1 LICSTPDVRSARHIR
16 DAPSEHVVGDAAP
29 KLASGSAPSAPELA
43 LIGGGGV
50 HIESLTLTNFRCFGP
65 VPVRIDLDAGLTA
78 FIGANGSGK
87 SAALE
92 GLLRMFGVSQEQRQ
106 IRAEDFH
113 VPVSEDETP
122 DTRELSLEVV
132 ITFPELDDED
142 DDAEAVPEFFRQMA
156 ADDNGAL
163 KCRFRIEASW
173 TADGSVDGAVTESRR
188 IIETFDPEYTDE
200 QWKPL
205 RPADRARVQMIY
217 VPASRDGAR
226 QVTTF
231 LKGRMWRAAI
241 WSLALQNKI
250 GAAAAD
256 LTKDFRA
263 EPVVNSVERALTD
276 RWQELHQADTDA
288 NPSFRPVDRDFSQFV
303 GKADLMFEPTVTG
316 HDRRADQLSDGQRS
330 LLHIA
335 LTAATLDIE
344 GGIADGSMGD
354 KFNVEKARP
363 PTLTI
368 LALEEPENSLSPFF
382 LSRII
387 LQMLDIASSGRAQGL
402 ISSHSASVLGRVDPE
417 RVRHFRLETSTLTA
431 RVNRITLPGDAD
443 ADATYV
449 REAVRAYP
457 ELYFARF
464 VVLGEGSSEEVAL
477 PILAN
482 ARGLIID
489 RSFVAV
495 VPLGGR
501 HVNHFWRLLTD
512 LEIPHATLVDLDRGR
527 NGGGEGRLKTICQQL
542 IAIGV
547 DPFGGIDGYDSIDDI
562 DAFPDDHQFTLW
574 TEAMQA
580 HNVFFCSPI
589 DLDMTLLSAFFDDY
603 KVLEGSQTGP
613 ENSDAR
619 TAVLGASG
627 HPEVYAA
634 GWDETLQWYRY
645 LFLGRSKPS
654 THLRVLTSIEANR
667 LKSGTPEPLDA
678 LIELIEEAIT

>member
-1 LICSTPDVRSARHIR
+1 M
-16 DAPSEHVVGDAAP
+16 
-29 KLASGSAPSAPELA
+29 
-43 LIGGGGV
+43 

-65 VPVRIDLDAGLTA
+65 VPVRIELDAGLTA
-78 FIGANGSGK
+78 LIGANGSGK
-87 SAALE
+87 TAALE
-92 GLLRMFGVSQEQRQ
+92 GLLRMFGISQEQRQ
-106 IRAEDFH
+106 VRAEDFH
-113 VPVSEDETP
+113 VPVAEQEEP
-122 DTRELSLEVV
+122 DTRELSIEAV

-142 DDAEAVPEFFRQMA
+142 DDAAAVPEFFRQMA
-156 ADDNGAL
+156 ADDNGML

-173 TADGSVDGAVTESRR
+173 VADGSVDGAVTESRR
-188 IIETFDPEYTDE
+188 VIETFDDEYTDE

-226 QVTTF
+226 HVTAF
-231 LKGRMWRAAI
+231 LKGRLWRAAI
-241 WSLALQNKI
+241 WSQALQDKI
-250 GAAAAD
+250 GAAAVD
-256 LTKDFRA
+256 LTNDFRA
-263 EPVVNSVERALTD
+263 EPVVASVECALTD

-303 GKADLMFEPTVTG
+303 GKADLLFEPTATG

-335 LTAATLDIE
+335 LTAATLDVE
-344 GGIADGSMGD
+344 AGIADGTMDD

-368 LALEEPENSLSPFF
+368 LAVEEPENSLSPFF

-387 LQMLDIASSGRAQGL
+387 LQMLDVADGGRAQGL

-417 RVRHFRLETSTLTA
+417 TVRHFRLEDSTQTA
-431 RVNRITLPGDAD
+431 RVKRITLPGDAD

-477 PILAN
+477 PILAK
-482 ARGLIID
+482 ARGVLID

-501 HVNHFWRLLTD
+501 HVNHFWRLLAD
-512 LEIPHATLVDLDRGR
+512 LDIPHATLLDLDRGR
-527 NGGGEGRLKTICQQL
+527 NGGGEGRLKTACEQL
-542 IAIGV
+542 LAIGV
-547 DPFGGIDGYDSIDDI
+547 NPFDGVEDFESVDDI
-562 DAFPDDHQFTLW
+562 ADFGDDEFALW
-574 TEAMQA
+574 TEAMQT
-580 HNVFFCSPI
+580 HDVYFCSPL

-603 KVLEGSQTGP
+603 KVLDSNQTGP

-619 TAVLGASG
+619 TAVLGAAG
-627 HPEVYAA
+627 HPEVYDEE
-634 GWDETLQWYRY
+634 WDETLRWYRY

-654 THLRVLTSIEANR
+654 THLRVLTGIEADR
-667 LKSGTPEPLDA
+667 LKMGTPEPLDA
-678 LIELIEEAIT
+678 LIDRIAEAIT